1 MVAKRVLVFALELLI
16 VAVAVIAGSYVAQSV
31 RIIPK
36 ALLHLPDIAFS
47 VQDTLTVLT
56 AFLVACAATFAANG
70 LLNGWEVFGSAR
82 RAAKEVYALLIGIVA
97 AALYLFFLTAISF
110 SPELLLDASLIAFAL
125 FLISFAAFKGKV
137 GALLSSVFGLLRSPW
152 VWPILLF
159 AMSPIVVARQFT
171 TDRDFANWVT
181 NVRVAA
187 NVGSDHRYTLV
198 NALGSVRFETPID
211 AKFAK
216 GDPGRVYVLTRG
228 GKLFRLDYP
237 SGANKILLLDI
248 AARVGYVEMENGA
261 LGFDLHPGFA
271 DADSKGAGQAFVYF
285 TEYHPDRQ
293 VNHLTRYTIT
303 AGDPAAV
310 AATALP
316 LITQGRNNDGYHNGG
331 SVNFGPDGFLYLSVG
346 EMSMTDCHQRLD
358 CALAGGIL
366 RLDVDQ
372 RGGAISHPIQRQPK
386 RGQTA
391 NYFVPLDNPYARDP
405 ASLGEFWAHGL
416 RNPFRISFDPVGG
429 QLWAGEVGS
438 TTWEEVNR
446 IGRGTNH
453 QFPFVEGRTAQPN
466 FPRPDTVKGPDT
478 PPTLTYRHTAYLRSV
493 IGGAVY
499 RGTKMADLSGQ
510 YLFGDN
516 YSGEIM
522 AIPADSRR
530 TDRWTVVAR
539 ARDVAQR
546 GLTSFTVAPDGEL
559 LVTVMGDNDKPTG
572 TLSKLVLSDSD
583 AAKAQ
588 KAANRAQASQP
599 KPAITIAQAKSLYAV
614 NCARC
619 HGISGKADG
628 PDSKALG
635 EYVPDLT
642 NPNFQTYFTD
652 AAIIQVIA
660 KGGEGIGRSP
670 MMPPWEGVLT
680 PAEIVAMKDHVRRMG
695 KAEK

>member
-1 MVAKRVLVFALELLI
+1 
-16 VAVAVIAGSYVAQSV
+16 
-31 RIIPK
+31 
-36 ALLHLPDIAFS
+36 
-47 VQDTLTVLT
+47 
-56 AFLVACAATFAANG
+56 
-70 LLNGWEVFGSAR
+70 
-82 RAAKEVYALLIGIVA
+82 
-97 AALYLFFLTAISF
+97 
-110 SPELLLDASLIAFAL
+110 
-125 FLISFAAFKGKV
+125 
-137 GALLSSVFGLLRSPW
+137 
-152 VWPILLF
+152 
-159 AMSPIVVARQFT
+159 
-171 TDRDFANWVT
+171 
-181 NVRVAA
+181 
-187 NVGSDHRYTLV
+187 
-198 NALGSVRFETPID
+198 
-211 AKFAK
+211 
-216 GDPGRVYVLTRG
+216 
-228 GKLFRLDYP
+228 
-237 SGANKILLLDI
+237 
-248 AARVGYVEMENGA
+248 
-261 LGFDLHPGFA
+261 
-271 DADSKGAGQAFVYF
+271 
-285 TEYHPDRQ
+285 
-293 VNHLTRYTIT
+293 
-303 AGDPAAV
+303 
-310 AATALP
+310 
-316 LITQGRNNDGYHNGG
+316 
-331 SVNFGPDGFLYLSVG
+331 
-346 EMSMTDCHQRLD
+346 MTDCHQRLD

-372 RGGAISHPIQRQPK
+372 RGGTISRPIQRQPK

-391 NYFVPLDNPYARDP
+391 NYFVPLDNPYANDP

-416 RNPFRISFDPVGG
+416 RNPFRISFDPAGG

-446 IGRGTNH
+446 VGRGTNH
-453 QFPFVEGRTAQPN
+453 QFPFVEGRTTQPN
-466 FPRPDTVKGPDT
+466 YPRPATVTGPET

-499 RGTKMADLSGQ
+499 RGSKFADLSGQ

-539 ARDVAQR
+539 AQDVAQR
-546 GLTSFTVAPDGEL
+546 GLTSFTVAPDGEV

-588 KAANRAQASQP
+588 TAANRTRASQP
-599 KPAITIAQAKSLYAV
+599 KPAITVAQAQSLYAV

-619 HGISGKADG
+619 HGITGKADG

-642 NPNFQTYFTD
+642 NPNFQAYFSD

-695 KAEK
+695 KTAK